1 MLKDGQAAVVYST
14 GLCICVNSCIEGK
27 GNSNQICFKQE
38 IILLSSLH
46 AWVLYHILLDLNQ
59 CTV

>member
-14 GLCICVNSCIEGK
+14 CLCICCIGGK

-38 IILLSSLH
+38 IIL
-46 AWVLYHILLDLNQ
+46 Q
-59 CTV
+59 TQ